1 MGVIIWEISE
11 IKVVNLYL
19 KKKKKTFKT
28 TETIKPKLSKE
39 KVKKVITEC
48 HARSLVRKLM
58 SLYAH
63 DKRAGTT

>member
-19 KKKKKTFKT
+19 KKKKTFKT